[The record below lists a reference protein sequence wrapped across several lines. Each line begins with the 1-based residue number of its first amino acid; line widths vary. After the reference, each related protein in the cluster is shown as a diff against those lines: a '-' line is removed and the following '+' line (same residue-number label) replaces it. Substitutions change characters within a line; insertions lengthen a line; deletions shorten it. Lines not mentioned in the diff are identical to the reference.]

1 LHLALEN
8 GVFKRLRPQPKNFGD
23 IQAPRTI
30 SLTSIFKRQQELRPG
45 LLALPLKGRRI
56 LAVTLATA
64 LLPFL
69 ETPWIQPSFNHSK
82 VQFFQPFED
91 GALPNIAKPFLA
103 MEHMPIVSAS
113 RTNTGNSAAGPAGS
127 RDLVHPNASVM
138 ALGILLCE
146 LQYCTPIERLNKD
159 TESPSTVNTDYF
171 TSLDILADLEPD
183 AGNDYYLATKACLKW
198 EYYPD
203 TGELAD
209 FDSASVQR
217 LFYQN
222 VVKRLENEIFKSWGH
237 RFQDL
242 GSLPAQDHEACWGNY
257 WKHAIRQQ
265 SQKAASLP
273 QLERSASEDVLPT
286 RMAQDASILLHMSNN
301 SLLSP
306 GGQVRPARPSG
317 NGLYFFDATHQV
329 GSVQG

>member
-1 LHLALEN
+1 M
-8 GVFKRLRPQPKNFGD
+8 
-23 IQAPRTI
+23 
-30 SLTSIFKRQQELRPG
+30 
-45 LLALPLKGRRI
+45 
-56 LAVTLATA
+56 
-64 LLPFL
+64 
-69 ETPWIQPSFNHSK
+69 QPSFNHSK
-82 VQFFQPFED
+82 VQFFQPLED

-103 MEHMPIVSAS
+103 MEHMPIVPAS
-113 RTNTGNSAAGPAGS
+113 RTSTGISAGDPAGS

-159 TESPSTVNTDYF
+159 TENPRTVNTDYF

-242 GSLPAQDHEACWGNY
+242 SSLPAQDHEACWGNY
-257 WKHAIRQQ
+257 WKNAIRQQ
-265 SQKAASLP
+265 AQKATSPP
-273 QLERSASEDVLPT
+273 QGDAEGARLVRSASEDVYPT
-286 RMAQDASILLHMSNN
+286 RMAQDASILLHMSSN
-301 SLLSP
+301 SLSSP
-306 GGQVRPARPSG
+306 KGQVRPTRPSG
-317 NGLYFFDATHQV
+317 NGLYFFDASHQV